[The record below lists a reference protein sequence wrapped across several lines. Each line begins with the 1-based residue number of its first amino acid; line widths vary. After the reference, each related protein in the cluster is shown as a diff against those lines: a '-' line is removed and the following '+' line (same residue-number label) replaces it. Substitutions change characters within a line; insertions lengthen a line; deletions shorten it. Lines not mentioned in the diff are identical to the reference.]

1 MSVFMCTSVRVGS
14 VYSEEHCVQM
24 SGLPERVC
32 AALLLLLLLLFDGVV
47 SNTNLLLAAVRLQ
60 GGLHLGGG

>member
-32 AALLLLLLLLFDGVV
+32 AALLLLLLFDGVV

>member
-24 SGLPERVC
+24 SSLPERVC
-32 AALLLLLLLLFDGVV
+32 AALLLLLFDGVV

>member
-24 SGLPERVC
+24 SSLPERVC
-32 AALLLLLLLLFDGVV
+32 AALLLLLLLFDGVV